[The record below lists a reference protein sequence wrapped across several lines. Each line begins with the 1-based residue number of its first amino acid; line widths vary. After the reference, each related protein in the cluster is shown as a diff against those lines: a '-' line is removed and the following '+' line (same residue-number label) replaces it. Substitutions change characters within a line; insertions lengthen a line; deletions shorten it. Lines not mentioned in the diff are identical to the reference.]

1 MGYIA
6 QTRDLT
12 KQYLS
17 YGRVLS
23 DYRPIGNTLYQ
34 PGMNVQLVPQDQQVY
49 PDEGTVAPSGIAA
62 GQALVSGVV
71 CEVWPGFSGAGL
83 PQTFLSPSSAALAR
97 GTQGVLLVVR
107 GFCPAVLV
115 DGSGTGAVALANG
128 TILIPSRATAG
139 YAQGAAAVPAV
150 GMGTVGVA
158 MLPSTG
164 FGAAI
169 GVNAALSQAAQ
180 TATVALPA
188 AGDVINLTIQTQYSA
203 GAPGVA
209 QTATYSYTVLAGQT
223 AAQVA
228 TAFAAQLN
236 GNAGFAAYYVASA
249 VGAGITVAVNGL
261 STPFLV
267 TYGTGSTVTNQFS
280 VSLSGSLGN
289 SISFA
294 TSVNAPGGTTFT
306 AGGATLAGGAGFK
319 GYIPAFITGADC

>member
-23 DYRPIGNTLYQ
+23 DYRPVGNALYL
-34 PGMNVQLVPQDQQVY
+34 PGMNCQLVPQEQQQY
-49 PDEGTVAPSGIAA
+49 PDEGTVAPTLTAA
-62 GQALVSGVV
+62 GQPLVCGVV

-83 PQTFLSPSSAALAR
+83 PQTFLSPSSSALVR

-115 DGSGTGAVALANG
+115 DGSGAGAVAIGNG

-139 YAQGAAAVPAV
+139 YAQGANAVPAV

-164 FGAAI
+164 IDSAI
-169 GVNAALSQAAQ
+169 GVGALVQASQ
-180 TATVALPA
+180 TATVATPA
-188 AGDVINLTIQTQYSA
+188 AGDVLNLTIQAPYSTA
-203 GAPGVA
+203 APAVI
-209 QTATYSYTVLAGQT
+209 QTATYNYTVLAGQT

-236 GNAGFAAYYVASA
+236 GNAGFSQFFTANAA
-249 VGAGITVAVNGL
+249 AGVITVAVNGL
-261 STPFLV
+261 STPFQV
-267 TYGTGSTVTNQFS
+267 TYGTGSTVTNQIS
-280 VSLSGSLGN
+280 VSLSGSVGN
-289 SISFA
+289 LITFA
-294 TSVNAPGGTTFT
+294 ASVTGAGGTTFV
-306 AGGATLAGGAGFK
+306 AGGATLLGGTGFK
-319 GYIPAFITGADC
+319 GYLPAFVTGADC